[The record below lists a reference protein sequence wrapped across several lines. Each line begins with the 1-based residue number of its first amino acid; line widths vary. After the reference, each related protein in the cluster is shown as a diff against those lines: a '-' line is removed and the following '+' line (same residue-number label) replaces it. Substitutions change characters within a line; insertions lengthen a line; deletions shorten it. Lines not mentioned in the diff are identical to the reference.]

1 MSQKIYE
8 IVKGM
13 DLENIETQLALQCA
27 PLITGLKVSNLLIIS
42 KGNEEVVKRILNR
55 TGISYYRLIRT
66 RTKTTFLLFRRNEL
80 EEFLSDENVRNVLMK
95 AGYKSLQIDKILRTF
110 SLRYEAYIQGDK
122 SFPHEMGLLLGYPVE
137 DVVGFVE
144 NNGKNFLYS
153 GYWKVYEN
161 QKAKVKL
168 FDKYKVA
175 EETLIHLLSNGLS
188 MSDIIDIYAT

>member
-1 MSQKIYE
+1 MSQEIYE

-55 TGISYYRLIRT
+55 TGISYYRLIQT

-110 SLRYEAYIQGDK
+110 SLRYEAYMQGDK
-122 SFPHEMGLLLGYPVE
+122 CFPHEMGLLLGYPVE

-168 FDKYKVA
+168 FDKFKVA

>member
-1 MSQKIYE
+1 MSKEIYE

-55 TGISYYRLIRT
+55 TGISYYRLIQT

-168 FDKYKVA
+168 FDKFKVA

>member
-1 MSQKIYE
+1 MSQEIYE

-55 TGISYYRLIRT
+55 TGISYYRLIQT

-80 EEFLSDENVRNVLMK
+80 EEFLADENVRNVFMK
-95 AGYKSLQIDKILRTF
+95 AGYKSLQIGKILRTF
-110 SLRYEAYIQGDK
+110 SLRYEAYMQGDK
-122 SFPHEMGLLLGYPVE
+122 CFPHEMGLLLGYPVE

-168 FDKYKVA
+168 FDKFKVA

>member
-1 MSQKIYE
+1 MSQEIYE

-55 TGISYYRLIRT
+55 TGISYYRLIQT

>member
-1 MSQKIYE
+1 MSQEIYE

-55 TGISYYRLIRT
+55 TGISYYRLIQT

-153 GYWKVYEN
+153 GDWKVYEN

-168 FDKYKVA
+168 FDKFKVA

>member
-1 MSQKIYE
+1 MRQEIYE

-55 TGISYYRLIRT
+55 TGISYYRLIQT

-80 EEFLSDENVRNVLMK
+80 EEFLSDENVKNVFIR
-95 AGYKSLQIDKILRTF
+95 AGYKSLQIGKILRTF
-110 SLRYEAYIQGDK
+110 SLRYEAYMQGDK
-122 SFPHEMGLLLGYPVE
+122 CFPHEMGLLLGYPVE

-168 FDKYKVA
+168 FDKFKVA

>member
-1 MSQKIYE
+1 MSQEIYE

-27 PLITGLKVSNLLIIS
+27 PLITGLKVSNLLIIP

-55 TGISYYRLIRT
+55 TGISFYRLIQT

-80 EEFLSDENVRNVLMK
+80 EEFLSDENVKNVFIR
-95 AGYKSLQIDKILRTF
+95 AGYKSLQIGKILRTF

-161 QKAKVKL
+161 QKDKVKL
-168 FDKYKVA
+168 FDKFKVA

>member
-1 MSQKIYE
+1 MSQEIYE

-27 PLITGLKVSNLLIIS
+27 PLITGLKVSNLLIIP

-55 TGISYYRLIRT
+55 TGISYYRLIQT

-80 EEFLSDENVRNVLMK
+80 EEFLSDENVKNVFIR
-95 AGYKSLQIDKILRTF
+95 AGYKSLQIGKILRTF
-110 SLRYEAYIQGDK
+110 SLRYEAYMQGDK

-168 FDKYKVA
+168 LDKFKVA

>member
-1 MSQKIYE
+1 MSQEIYE

-27 PLITGLKVSNLLIIS
+27 PLITGLKVSNLLIIP

-55 TGISYYRLIRT
+55 TGISFYRLIQT

-80 EEFLSDENVRNVLMK
+80 EEFLSDENVKNVFIR
-95 AGYKSLQIDKILRTF
+95 AGYKSLQIGKILRIF
-110 SLRYEAYIQGDK
+110 SLRYEAYMQGDK

-168 FDKYKVA
+168 FDKFKVA

-188 MSDIIDIYAT
+188 MSDIIDIYTA

>member
-1 MSQKIYE
+1 MSQEIYE

-27 PLITGLKVSNLLIIS
+27 PLITGLKVSNLLIIP

-55 TGISYYRLIRT
+55 TGISFYRLIQT

-80 EEFLSDENVRNVLMK
+80 EEFLSDENVRNVFMK
-95 AGYKSLQIDKILRTF
+95 AGYKSLQIGKILRTF
-110 SLRYEAYIQGDK
+110 SLRYEAYMQGDK

-153 GYWKVYEN
+153 GYWKVYEH

-168 FDKYKVA
+168 FDKFKVA

>member
-1 MSQKIYE
+1 MSQEIYE

-42 KGNEEVVKRILNR
+42 KGNVEVVKRILNR
-55 TGISYYRLIRT
+55 TGISYYRLIQT

-95 AGYKSLQIDKILRTF
+95 AGYKSLQNDKILRTF

-161 QKAKVKL
+161 QKDKVKL
-168 FDKYKVA
+168 FDKFKVA

>member
-1 MSQKIYE
+1 MSQEIYE

-27 PLITGLKVSNLLIIS
+27 PLITGLKVSNLLIIP

-55 TGISYYRLIRT
+55 TGISFYRLIQT

-80 EEFLSDENVRNVLMK
+80 EEFLSDENVRNVFMK
-95 AGYKSLQIDKILRTF
+95 AGYKSLQIGKILRTF
-110 SLRYEAYIQGDK
+110 SLRYEAYMQGDK
-122 SFPHEMGLLLGYPVE
+122 CFPHEMGLLLGYPVE

-168 FDKYKVA
+168 FDKFKVA

>member
-1 MSQKIYE
+1 MSQEIYE

-55 TGISYYRLIRT
+55 TGISYYRLIQT

-80 EEFLSDENVRNVLMK
+80 EEFLADENVRNVLMK
-95 AGYKSLQIDKILRTF
+95 AGYKSLQIGKILRTF
-110 SLRYEAYIQGDK
+110 SLRYEAYMQDDK
-122 SFPHEMGLLLGYPVE
+122 CFPHEMGLLLGYPVE

-168 FDKYKVA
+168 FDKFKVA

>member
-1 MSQKIYE
+1 MSQEIYE

-55 TGISYYRLIRT
+55 TGISYYRLIQT

-110 SLRYEAYIQGDK
+110 SLRYEAYMQGDK

-168 FDKYKVA
+168 FDKFKVA

>member
-1 MSQKIYE
+1 MSQEIYE

-27 PLITGLKVSNLLIIS
+27 PLITGLKVSNLLIIP

-55 TGISYYRLIRT
+55 TGISFYRLIQT

-80 EEFLSDENVRNVLMK
+80 EEFLSDENVKNVFIK
-95 AGYKSLQIDKILRTF
+95 AGYKSLQIEKILRTF
-110 SLRYEAYIQGDK
+110 SLRYEAYMQGDK

-153 GYWKVYEN
+153 GYWKVYKN

-168 FDKYKVA
+168 FDKFKVA

>member
-1 MSQKIYE
+1 MSQEIYE

-27 PLITGLKVSNLLIIS
+27 PLITGLKVSNLLIIP

-55 TGISYYRLIRT
+55 TGISFYILIQT

-80 EEFLSDENVRNVLMK
+80 EEFLSDENVRNVFMK
-95 AGYKSLQIDKILRTF
+95 AGYKSLQIGKILRTF
-110 SLRYEAYIQGDK
+110 SLRYEAYMQGDK

-168 FDKYKVA
+168 FDKFKVA

>member
-1 MSQKIYE
+1 MSQEIYE

-55 TGISYYRLIRT
+55 TGISYYRLIQT

-95 AGYKSLQIDKILRTF
+95 AGYKSLQIDKILRIF

-168 FDKYKVA
+168 FDKFKVA

>member
-1 MSQKIYE
+1 MSQEIYE

-13 DLENIETQLALQCA
+13 DLENIETQLTLQCA

-55 TGISYYRLIRT
+55 TGISYYRLIQT

-168 FDKYKVA
+168 FDKFKVA

>member
-1 MSQKIYE
+1 MSQEIYE

-55 TGISYYRLIRT
+55 TGISYYRLIQT

-168 FDKYKVA
+168 FDKFKVA

>member
-1 MSQKIYE
+1 MSQEIYE

-55 TGISYYRLIRT
+55 TGISYYRLIQA

-161 QKAKVKL
+161 QKDKVKL
-168 FDKYKVA
+168 FDKFKVA

>member
-1 MSQKIYE
+1 MSQEIYE

-27 PLITGLKVSNLLIIS
+27 PLITGLKVSNLLIIP

-55 TGISYYRLIRT
+55 TGISYYRLIQT

-80 EEFLSDENVRNVLMK
+80 EEFLSDENVKNVFIR
-95 AGYKSLQIDKILRTF
+95 AGYKSLQIGKILRIF
-110 SLRYEAYIQGDK
+110 SLRYEAYMQGDK

-168 FDKYKVA
+168 FDKFKVA

>member
-1 MSQKIYE
+1 MSQEIYE

-27 PLITGLKVSNLLIIS
+27 PLITGLKVSNLLIIP

-55 TGISYYRLIRT
+55 TGISFYRLIQT

-80 EEFLSDENVRNVLMK
+80 EEFLSDENVKNVFIR
-95 AGYKSLQIDKILRTF
+95 AGYKSLQIGKILRTF
-110 SLRYEAYIQGDK
+110 SLRYEAYMQGDK

-161 QKAKVKL
+161 QKTKVKL
-168 FDKYKVA
+168 FDKFKVA

>member
-1 MSQKIYE
+1 MSQEIYE

-55 TGISYYRLIRT
+55 TGISYYRLIQT

-122 SFPHEMGLLLGYPVE
+122 SFLHEMGLLLGYPVE

-168 FDKYKVA
+168 FDKFKVA

>member
-1 MSQKIYE
+1 MSQEIYE

-13 DLENIETQLALQCA
+13 DLENIEIQLALQCA

-55 TGISYYRLIRT
+55 TGISYYRLIQT

-168 FDKYKVA
+168 FDKFKVA

>member
-1 MSQKIYE
+1 MSQEIYE

-13 DLENIETQLALQCA
+13 DIENIETQLALQCA
-27 PLITGLKVSNLLIIS
+27 PLITGLKVSNLLIIP

-55 TGISYYRLIRT
+55 TGISFYRLIQT

-80 EEFLSDENVRNVLMK
+80 EEFLSDENVRNVFMK
-95 AGYKSLQIDKILRTF
+95 AGYKSLQIGKILRTF
-110 SLRYEAYIQGDK
+110 SLRYEAYMQGDK

-168 FDKYKVA
+168 FDKFKVA

>member
-1 MSQKIYE
+1 MSQEIYE

-27 PLITGLKVSNLLIIS
+27 PLITGLKVSNLLIIP

-55 TGISYYRLIRT
+55 TGISFYRLIQT
-66 RTKTTFLLFRRNEL
+66 KTKTTFLLFRRNEL
-80 EEFLSDENVRNVLMK
+80 EEFLSDENVRNVFMK
-95 AGYKSLQIDKILRTF
+95 AGYKSLQIGKILRTF
-110 SLRYEAYIQGDK
+110 SLRYEAYMQGDK

-168 FDKYKVA
+168 FDKFKVA

>member
-1 MSQKIYE
+1 MSQEIYE

-55 TGISYYRLIRT
+55 TGISYYRLIQT

-161 QKAKVKL
+161 QKDKVKL
-168 FDKYKVA
+168 FDKFKIA

>member
-1 MSQKIYE
+1 MSQEIYE

-55 TGISYYRLIRT
+55 TGISYYRLIQT

-161 QKAKVKL
+161 QKDKVKL
-168 FDKYKVA
+168 FDKFKVA

>member
-1 MSQKIYE
+1 MSQEIYE

-27 PLITGLKVSNLLIIS
+27 PLITGLKVSNLLIIP

-55 TGISYYRLIRT
+55 TGISFYRLIQT

-80 EEFLSDENVRNVLMK
+80 EEFLSDENVRK
-95 AGYKSLQIDKILRTF
+95 F
-110 SLRYEAYIQGDK
+110 SLRYEAYMQGDK

-168 FDKYKVA
+168 FDKFKVA

>member
-1 MSQKIYE
+1 MSQEIYE

-27 PLITGLKVSNLLIIS
+27 PLITGLKVSILLIIS

-55 TGISYYRLIRT
+55 TGISYYRLIQT

-168 FDKYKVA
+168 FDKFKVA

>member
-1 MSQKIYE
+1 MSQEIYE

-55 TGISYYRLIRT
+55 TGISYYRLIQT
-66 RTKTTFLLFRRNEL
+66 RAKTTFLLFRRNEL

-168 FDKYKVA
+168 FDKFKVA

>member
-1 MSQKIYE
+1 MSQEIYE

-27 PLITGLKVSNLLIIS
+27 PLITGLKVSNLLIIP

-55 TGISYYRLIRT
+55 TGISYYRLIQT

-168 FDKYKVA
+168 FDKFKVA

>member
-1 MSQKIYE
+1 MSQEIYE

-55 TGISYYRLIRT
+55 TGISYYRLIQT

-110 SLRYEAYIQGDK
+110 SLRYEAYIQCDK

-161 QKAKVKL
+161 QKDKVKL
-168 FDKYKVA
+168 FDKFKVA

>member
-1 MSQKIYE
+1 MSQEIYE

-27 PLITGLKVSNLLIIS
+27 PLITGLKVSNLLIIP

-55 TGISYYRLIRT
+55 TGISYYRLIQT

-95 AGYKSLQIDKILRTF
+95 AGYKSLQIGKILRTF
-110 SLRYEAYIQGDK
+110 SLRYEAYMQGDK

-168 FDKYKVA
+168 FDKFKVA

>member
-1 MSQKIYE
+1 MSQEIYE

-27 PLITGLKVSNLLIIS
+27 PLITGLKVSNLLIIP

-55 TGISYYRLIRT
+55 TGISYYRLIQT

-80 EEFLSDENVRNVLMK
+80 EEFLSDENVKNVFRK
-95 AGYKSLQIDKILRTF
+95 AGYKSLQIGKILRTF
-110 SLRYEAYIQGDK
+110 SLRYEAYMQGDK

-153 GYWKVYEN
+153 GYWKVYKN

-168 FDKYKVA
+168 FDKFKVA

>member
-1 MSQKIYE
+1 MSQEIYE

-27 PLITGLKVSNLLIIS
+27 PLITGLKVSNLLIIP

-55 TGISYYRLIRT
+55 TGISYYRLIQT

-80 EEFLSDENVRNVLMK
+80 EEFLSDENVKNVFIR
-95 AGYKSLQIDKILRTF
+95 AGYKSLQIGKILRTF
-110 SLRYEAYIQGDK
+110 SLRYEAYMQGDK

-168 FDKYKVA
+168 FDKFKAA

>member
-1 MSQKIYE
+1 MSQEIYE

-27 PLITGLKVSNLLIIS
+27 PLITGLKVSNLLIIP

-55 TGISYYRLIRT
+55 TGISFYRLIQT

-80 EEFLSDENVRNVLMK
+80 EEFLSDENVKNVFIR
-95 AGYKSLQIDKILRTF
+95 AGYKSLQIGKILRTF
-110 SLRYEAYIQGDK
+110 SLRYEAYMQGDK
-122 SFPHEMGLLLGYPVE
+122 CFPHEMGLLLGYPVE

-168 FDKYKVA
+168 FDKFKVA

>member
-1 MSQKIYE
+1 MSQEIYE

-42 KGNEEVVKRILNR
+42 KGNEEVVKRILNC
-55 TGISYYRLIRT
+55 TGISYYRLIQT

-161 QKAKVKL
+161 QKDKVKL
-168 FDKYKVA
+168 FDKFKIA

>member
-1 MSQKIYE
+1 MSQEIYE

-27 PLITGLKVSNLLIIS
+27 PLITGLKVSNLLIIP

-55 TGISYYRLIRT
+55 TGISFYRLIQT

-80 EEFLSDENVRNVLMK
+80 EEFLSDENVKNVFIR
-95 AGYKSLQIDKILRTF
+95 AGYKSLQIGKILRTF
-110 SLRYEAYIQGDK
+110 SLRYEAYMQGDK
-122 SFPHEMGLLLGYPVE
+122 NFPHEMGLLLGYPVE

-168 FDKYKVA
+168 FDKFKVA

>member
-1 MSQKIYE
+1 MSQEIYE

-27 PLITGLKVSNLLIIS
+27 PLITGLKVSNLLIIP

-55 TGISYYRLIRT
+55 TGISFYRLIQT

-80 EEFLSDENVRNVLMK
+80 EEFLSDENVRNVFMK
-95 AGYKSLQIDKILRTF
+95 AGYKSLQIGKILRTF
-110 SLRYEAYIQGDK
+110 SLRYEAYMQGDK

-168 FDKYKVA
+168 FDKFKVA